1 MKRFKILTLVDITE
15 TKQNRKEVNKE
26 FEYQQQ
32 QNFTMLIQAIGMRVN
47 PQYNNSPVITEE
59 DVKHHKFGSAFKGT
73 HKVWS
78 WDFYIEFDG
87 GFTDENGDEAGLLRK
102 DLDLIPVI
110 ANLNETATFEFP
122 VFNINNPASANTYIL
137 VV

>member
-15 TKQNRKEVNKE
+15 TRQNRKEVNKE
-26 FEYQQQ
+26 FEYQPQ
-32 QNFTMLIQAIGMRVN
+32 QNFTMLLQAIGMRVN

-59 DVKHHKFGSAFKGT
+59 DVKQHKFGSAFKGA
-73 HKVWS
+73 HKIWS

-87 GFTDENGDEAGLLRK
+87 GFTDETGDEAGLLRK

-110 ANLNETATFEFP
+110 TNLNETATFEFP
-122 VFNINNPASANTYIL
+122 VFNINNPTLANTYIQ